1 MHNSSLSHIQTR
13 PNPLQHNASQP
24 FSFPRLKLRPRSSPP
39 LTPLNNFPPL
49 RSELEVIRDPT
60 LLPLSLLTSMS
71 FQAFAAAALL
81 AGTTSVSLAA
91 PAAHASDF
99 GIYGACDSIDISE
112 TWNGAGARIAGRDCR
127 DARTWKSN
135 ENALDRNHATQTQ
148 LIGFGG
154 NLLTGL
160 ILNSQNQNR
169 EPQRSATSEAELA
182 IMRQQQEIELLKLQ
196 LQMQQRQTANY
207 GPYGAG
213 INVQNVQPMPGYP
226 QSPYGH
232 AY

>member
-1 MHNSSLSHIQTR
+1 
-13 PNPLQHNASQP
+13 
-24 FSFPRLKLRPRSSPP
+24 
-39 LTPLNNFPPL
+39 
-49 RSELEVIRDPT
+49 
-60 LLPLSLLTSMS
+60 MS
-71 FQAFAAAALL
+71 FKAFAAAALL
-81 AGTTSVSLAA
+81 AGTASASLAA

-99 GIYGACDSIDISE
+99 GFYGACDSYDVS
-112 TWNGAGARIAGRDCR
+112 GADQRFGFEARLAGRDCR

-196 LQMQQRQTANY
+196 LQMQQRQAANY

>member
-1 MHNSSLSHIQTR
+1 MGDSERS
-13 PNPLQHNASQP
+13 
-24 FSFPRLKLRPRSSPP
+24 RLALRGD
-39 LTPLNNFPPL
+39 LEI
-49 RSELEVIRDPT
+49 SEESAQLLGQAIAT
-60 LLPLSLLTSMS
+60 LLEEPWDDV
-71 FQAFAAAALL
+71 
-81 AGTTSVSLAA
+81 SVSLAA